1 MKEAVI
7 FRNSETNERKAV
19 FGLKDFIDVYM
30 DNLDAMEN
38 SVNRS
43 FTTTNARITKLE
55 KSLKKARISNF
66 MSVVALAA
74 GIAWNSKKIMDLEL
88 EVDRLDNKRHD
99 IEYFDDED

>member
-1 MKEAVI
+1 MKDPII

-19 FGLKDFIDVYM
+19 FGLKDFIDVYV
-30 DNLDAMEN
+30 DNMNTMETGIEM
-38 SVNRS
+38 S
-43 FTTTNARITKLE
+43 FKATDARITKLE
-55 KSLKKARISNF
+55 KSLKRAKITNF

-88 EVDRLDNKRHD
+88 EVDRLDNKGHD